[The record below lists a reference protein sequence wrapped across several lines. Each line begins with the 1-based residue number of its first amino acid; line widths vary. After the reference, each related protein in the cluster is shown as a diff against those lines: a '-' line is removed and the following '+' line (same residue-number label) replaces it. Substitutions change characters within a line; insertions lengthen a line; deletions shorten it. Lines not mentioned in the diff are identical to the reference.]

1 MLRISSNNVPV
12 SRKASRE
19 ICHFIKGKDVDK
31 VIAYLELVKEG
42 KKAIPYLRHK
52 HDVAH
57 RKGNMG
63 PGRFP
68 RKASHEIIKLLN
80 SMKKSADDKGI
91 NSEALKI
98 IHAAVSPG
106 PVLMHYGRYRGIRR
120 KMSSIELIAEETVKK
135 EKKSKQK
142 KEKKKEAKVKK
153 EKAKE
158 EPKKEEKK
166 VDETS
171 SQISSK
177 TENDDQKSEKKEE
190 PKKEVEK
197 KK

>member
-1 MLRISSNNVPV
+1 MVRISSSNVPV

-19 ICHFIKGKDVDK
+19 ICRFIKGKDVDK

-42 KKAIPYLRHK
+42 KKAIPYLRHR

-57 RKGNMG
+57 RRGDMG

-68 RKASHEIIKLLN
+68 KRASHEIIKLLN

-91 NSEALKI
+91 NSEALRI

-106 PVLMHYGRYRGIRR
+106 PVMMHYGRYRGIRR

-135 EKKSKQK
+135 EKKPKQKK
-142 KEKKKEAKVKK
+142 KEKKKEAPKVETKPETKK
-153 EKAKE
+153 EKPAEQPKETPKE
-158 EPKKEEKK
+158 E
-166 VDETS
+166 
-171 SQISSK
+171 
-177 TENDDQKSEKKEE
+177 QKKKEE
-190 PKKEVEK
+190 PKKDTKEVEK